1 MSKYS
6 KLARGL
12 CDLLIWVA
20 LSAASVLLHK
30 LVRPFRR
37 GFFCGDESLSYPYHD
52 QTIGPELVIG
62 IVLGVPTAVIA
73 VVELFKQ
80 LPGGPLR
87 EAGGGG
93 GGKRDGCRMAHRLG
107 HLYRQALFYLY
118 GLAMVTFTTMISKL
132 CIGRL
137 RPHFYAVCQPMLPD
151 GSSCQDG
158 QNLGRYIDSFTCS
171 NANMTDFQFKE
182 LNQSFPSGHASM
194 TMYAMLYLAIY
205 LQAALSTSVSK
216 LLKHLLQFLFVMFG
230 WYVSLTRI
238 TDYYHHWSDVLAG
251 AAMGV
256 VFAWLTSAYVADLFA
271 GRRWQKSGYSAN
283 TLRKPQVSPKSST
296 KSQAGGSAAGA
307 AQPPALPAYTFGTL
321 PYLAAHPA
329 QAQAQYAQT
338 YHNYGYVP

>member
-6 KLARGL
+6 KLARGI
-12 CDLLIWVA
+12 CDLLIWAA
-20 LSAASVLLHK
+20 LSVACVLLHK
-30 LVRPFRR
+30 MGRPFRR
-37 GFFCGDESLSYPYHD
+37 GFFCGDESLSYPSRD
-52 QTIGPELVIG
+52 ATIGSKAIIA

-73 VVELFKQ
+73 VVELFRQ

-87 EAGGGG
+87 EAD
-93 GGKRDGCRMAHRLG
+93 GKRHSCRIAHRLG
-107 HLYRQALFYLY
+107 VLYRQAMFYLY
-118 GLAMVTFTTMISKL
+118 GLSMVTFTTMLTKL

-137 RPHFYAVCQPMLPD
+137 RPHFFAVCQPMLPN
-151 GSSCQDG
+151 GSGCQDA

-171 NANMTDFQFKE
+171 NANMTDYQFKQ
-182 LNQSFPSGHASM
+182 LHQSFPSGHASM
-194 TMYAMLYLAIY
+194 AMYAMIYLAIY
-205 LQAALSTSVSK
+205 LQAALSTRVTK

-238 TDYYHHWSDVLAG
+238 IDYYHHWSDVLAG
-251 AAMGV
+251 AALGV

-271 GRRWQKSGYSAN
+271 GKRWPKAGYSAN

-296 KSQAGGSAAGA
+296 KSQAGGSTSGAG
-307 AQPPALPAYTFGTL
+307 QPPSLPAYTFGTL

-329 QAQAQYAQT
+329 QAQAQYAQP

>member
-1 MSKYS
+1 MSKYT

-12 CDLLIWVA
+12 CDLLIWAALTVA
-20 LSAASVLLHK
+20 SLVLHK

-37 GFFCGDESLSYPYHD
+37 GFFCGDESLGYPHRES
-52 QTIGPELVIG
+52 TIGHELVIA
-62 IVLGVPTAVIA
+62 ICLGVPTVVII

-80 LPGGPLR
+80 LPGNSR
-87 EAGGGG
+87 FVN
-93 GGKRDGCRMAHRLG
+93 RLG
-107 HLYRQALFYLY
+107 QLYRQTLFYLY
-118 GLAMVTFTTMISKL
+118 GLAMVTFTTMLSKL

-137 RPHFYAVCQPMLPD
+137 RPHFFTVCQPMLPD
-151 GSSCQDG
+151 GSGCQDV
-158 QNLGRYIDSFTCS
+158 QNLGRYIDTFTCS
-171 NANMTDFQFKE
+171 NANMSDFTFKQ

-205 LQAALSTSVSK
+205 LQAALSTRVSK

-251 AAMGV
+251 VLLGAL
-256 VFAWLTSAYVADLFA
+256 FACLTGNYVADLFA
-271 GRRWQKSGYSAN
+271 GRRWPKTGYSAN

-296 KSQAGGSAAGA
+296 KSQAGGSANAGA
-307 AQPPALPAYTFGTL
+307 PGAGAPLPALPAYTFGTL

>member
-6 KLARGL
+6 KMARGL

-20 LSAASVLLHK
+20 LSVASVLLHK

-37 GFFCGDESLSYPYHD
+37 GFFCGDESLGYPHRD
-52 QTIGPELVIG
+52 STIGHELI
-62 IVLGVPTAVIA
+62 IAIALGVPTAVIA

-80 LPGGPLR
+80 LP
-87 EAGGGG
+87 ET
-93 GGKRDGCRMAHRLG
+93 GGKKDGCRIGHRLG
-107 HLYRQALFYLY
+107 HLYRQAIFYLY
-118 GLAMVTFTTMISKL
+118 GLAMVTFTTMLSKL

-151 GSSCQDG
+151 GSGCQDA

-171 NANMTDFQFKE
+171 NANMSDFQFKQ

-194 TMYAMLYLAIY
+194 AMYAMLYLAIY
-205 LQAALSTSVSK
+205 LQAALSTRVSK

-251 AAMGV
+251 AVLGV
-256 VFAWLTSAYVADLFA
+256 VFAWLTRAYVADLFV
-271 GRRWQKSGYSAN
+271 GRRWPKAGYSAN

>member
-12 CDLLIWVA
+12 CDLLIWAA
-20 LSAASVLLHK
+20 LSVASVLLHK

-37 GFFCGDESLSYPYHD
+37 GFFCGDESLSYPHREG
-52 QTIGPELVIG
+52 TIGHELI
-62 IVLGVPTAVIA
+62 IAIALGVPTAVIA

-80 LPGGPLR
+80 LP
-87 EAGGGG
+87 ET
-93 GGKRDGCRMAHRLG
+93 GGKSRADGCRIAQRLG
-107 HLYRQALFYLY
+107 HLYRQAIFYLY
-118 GLAMVTFTTMISKL
+118 GLAMVTFTTMLSKL

-137 RPHFYAVCQPMLPD
+137 RPHFFTVCQPMLPD
-151 GSSCQDG
+151 GSGCQDA

-171 NANMTDFQFKE
+171 NANMSDFQFKQ

-194 TMYAMLYLAIY
+194 AMYAMLYLAIY
-205 LQAALSTSVSK
+205 LQAALSTRVSK

-251 AAMGV
+251 TALGV
-256 VFAWLTSAYVADLFA
+256 VFAWLTTAYVADLFV
-271 GRRWQKSGYSAN
+271 GRRWPKAGYSAN

-296 KSQAGGSAAGA
+296 KSQAGGSTAGA

>member
-12 CDLLIWVA
+12 CDLLIWAA
-20 LSAASVLLHK
+20 LSVASVLIHK
-30 LVRPFRR
+30 MGRPLRR
-37 GFFCGDESLSYPYHD
+37 GFFCGDESLSYPARD
-52 QTIGPELVIG
+52 DTIGSKVVIA
-62 IVLGVPTAVIA
+62 IALGVPTAVIA
-73 VVELFKQ
+73 VVELFRQ

-93 GGKRDGCRMAHRLG
+93 KRDSCRIAHRLG
-107 HLYRQALFYLY
+107 VLYRQAIFYLY
-118 GLAMVTFTTMISKL
+118 GLAMVTFTTMLTKMCL
-132 CIGRL
+132 GRL
-137 RPHFYAVCQPMLPD
+137 RPHFFAVCQPMLPD
-151 GSSCQDG
+151 GSGCQDS

-171 NANMTDFQFKE
+171 NANMTEHQFQQ
-182 LNQSFPSGHASM
+182 LYQSFPSGHASL

-205 LQAALSTSVSK
+205 LQAALSTRVSK

-238 TDYYHHWSDVLAG
+238 MDYHHHWSDVLAG
-251 AAMGV
+251 AALGV
-256 VFAWLTSAYVADLFA
+256 VFAWLTSAFVADLFA
-271 GRRWQKSGYSAN
+271 GKRWPKAGYSAN

-296 KSQAGGSAAGA
+296 KSQTGGSTSGAG
-307 AQPPALPAYTFGTL
+307 QPPALPAYTFGTL

-329 QAQAQYAQT
+329 QAQYAQP